1 MTGNVSRVIAG
12 CFSLAA
18 FATAIVAGLAGGNH
32 ASAVLVRATI
42 AMFVCYPLGLIV
54 GGICQR
60 IVNEYVQSH
69 RQADPEGKSPPG
81 GQSSP
86 ASDAA
91 ETGQAE
97 ESVLEV

>member
-18 FATAIVAGLAGGNH
+18 FATAIVAGLAGGND

-42 AMFVCYPLGLIV
+42 AMFICYPLGLIV

-60 IVNEYVQSH
+60 IVNEYVRTH
-69 RQADPEGKSPPG
+69 RQAHPG
-81 GQSSP
+81 GGSP
-86 ASDAA
+86 SHGQTSQTPDAA
-91 ETGQAE
+91 EAGQTE